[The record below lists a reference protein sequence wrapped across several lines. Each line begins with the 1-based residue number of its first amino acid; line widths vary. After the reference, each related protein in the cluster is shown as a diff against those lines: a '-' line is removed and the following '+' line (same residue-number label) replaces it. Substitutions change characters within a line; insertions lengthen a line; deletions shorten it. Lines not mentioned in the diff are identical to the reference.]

1 MNILKEIKKNT
12 LVLLLITIIVLYVI
26 LKDDWLN
33 ISKALT
39 TMDVKYLIL
48 AVIVFLISVSLK
60 GIANYLIVND
70 KKKISVKEAIK
81 HNFITQFF
89 HRK

>member
-39 TMDVKYLIL
+39 TIDVKYLIL
-48 AVIVFLISVSLK
+48 EAFLCL
-60 GIANYLIVND
+60 
-70 KKKISVKEAIK
+70 
-81 HNFITQFF
+81 
-89 HRK
+89 

>member
-26 LKDDWLN
+26 LKYDWLN
-33 ISKALT
+33 ISKTLT

-48 AVIVFLISVSLK
+48 D
-60 GIANYLIVND
+60 LIVIF
-70 KKKISVKEAIK
+70 ISI
-81 HNFITQFF
+81 
-89 HRK
+89 